1 MKPERLGLLFG
12 ILTITMW
19 GPWGALIDLPA
30 TRDGFP
36 ATLGYVV
43 WSLTMILPAVVA
55 LRVIHWKLEHNF
67 KSVLLGCLVGF
78 LGAGGQLILFKL
90 LRLAP
95 AYLVFPFI
103 ALSPAVTILMALAIS
118 KERAS
123 QKGWAGIGLALIAG
137 VLLSW
142 SNPTTAA
149 ASSNLW
155 IVLAILVLLAWGL
168 QGFILSHANRSMK
181 AESIFFYMTI
191 TAVLL
196 SPVALWMTDFSQP
209 ATWTWRGP
217 ALAALIQSLNSIG
230 ALLIVYAFRY
240 GKAIIISPLTNAG
253 APVLTV
259 GVSLLLNG
267 TMPLPINILGI
278 GFAVIGTVL
287 MSLE

>member
-12 ILTITMW
+12 ILTVALW

-30 TRDGFP
+30 KAGFP
-36 ATLGYVV
+36 ETLGYVV

-55 LRVIHWKLEHNF
+55 LRLIGWKLEHDF
-67 KSVLLGCLVGF
+67 KSILLGSLAGF

-103 ALSPAVTILMALAIS
+103 SLSPAATIVMALVIS

-123 QKGWAGIGLALIAG
+123 AKGWAGIGLALVAG

-142 SNPTTAA
+142 SKPTSDS
-149 ASSNLW
+149 ASGSLW
-155 IVLAILVLLAWGL
+155 IVLALLVLLAWGL
-168 QGFILSHANRSMK
+168 QGFIFSHANRRMK
-181 AESIFFYMTI
+181 AESIFFYMMA

-196 SPVALWMTDFSQP
+196 SPVAVAMTDFAQP
-209 ATWTWRGP
+209 RTWNWHGP

-230 ALLIVYAFRY
+230 ALLIVYAFRH

-259 GVSLLLNG
+259 AVSLLMYG
-267 TMPLPINILGI
+267 TVPLPINIAGI
-278 GFAVIGTVL
+278 ILAILGTVL